1 MKNVIKLIKEN
12 NSFALF
18 SHENPDP
25 DTIGSTLALKMILE
39 KLGKTVHM
47 YCESEVPESYYF
59 LEESKF
65 YEQEL
70 AVVDCMIAVDI
81 ASEHM
86 LGKYK
91 DAFLNFNKTIKIDHH
106 MSGDNYAKYNWI
118 ENYSACAIL
127 IYELALA
134 LKVSIHA
141 DIATK
146 LYFGICGDTGL
157 FKNNNT
163 DAKTFE
169 VCAHLLEE
177 GAKIRTVYA
186 EFFDKKTVPYVKM
199 SSHCLESAV
208 TNEKLNYAIM
218 QATKDAFKTYGLPS
232 ENDSLGNLPN
242 FYLACG
248 YNIAVILKEKA
259 DGIHC
264 SLRSKFDFDVS
275 IIAGEFGGGGHRNAA
290 GCLIKG
296 TLKSATKKLQTE
308 IEKYLKSVYN

>member
-1 MKNVIKLIKEN
+1 MKNVIRLIKEN

-25 DTIGSTLALKMILE
+25 DTIGSTLALKEVLE
-39 KLGKTVHM
+39 RMGKTVYL
-47 YCESEVPESYYF
+47 YCESEIPESYYF
-59 LEESKF
+59 LEESKL

-70 AVVDCMIAVDI
+70 AMVDCMIAVDI

-106 MSGDNYAKYNWI
+106 TSGDNFAKYNWI

-127 IYELALA
+127 IYELTLA
-134 LKVSIHA
+134 LKVPIHA
-141 DIATK
+141 DVATR

-157 FKNNNT
+157 FKNTNT
-163 DAKTFE
+163 DAKTFD
-169 VCAHLLEE
+169 VSARLLEA

-199 SSHCLESAV
+199 SSHCLESAI
-208 TNEKLNYAIM
+208 TNEKYGYAIL
-218 QATKDAFKTYGLPS
+218 QATKDDFKKYELPS
-232 ENDSLGNLPN
+232 ENDNLGNLPN

-248 YNIAVILKEKA
+248 YNIAVILKEKE

-275 IIAGEFGGGGHRNAA
+275 IIAKTFGGGGHKNAS
-290 GCLIKG
+290 GCLITG
-296 TLKSATKKLQTE
+296 TIKNAKKLLQTE
-308 IEKYLKSVYN
+308 IEKYIKTIYN